1 MKEIVLNPV
10 GIVRSEIKTPSLKA
24 HSGDLNRETDETPSQ
39 SSEVISEIEIDPQY
53 KSLLDGVEDFSHLLV
68 LYWAHLVKSEGRSLD
83 KVHPMGRKDMPLTGI
98 FATCSPARPN
108 SVLVIAVKLLE
119 RNDTVLRVSGLD
131 AVDGSPV
138 IDIKPYLPHYYSV
151 EDATL
156 SPWMNQL
163 IDEMEND
170 KDVSK

>member
-1 MKEIVLNPV
+1 MKEIILNPI
-10 GIVRSEIKTPSLKA
+10 GWVRSEIKDPSLKA
-24 HSGDLNRETDETPSQ
+24 HFGGLKGKSDKA
-39 SSEVISEIEIDPQY
+39 SSLPLGIISEIQVNPKY

-68 LYWAHLVKSEGRSLD
+68 LYWAHHVKSEGRSLA

-98 FATCSPARPN
+98 LATCSPARPN
-108 SVLVIAVKLLE
+108 PVLVMAVKLLE
-119 RNDTVLRVSGLD
+119 VNDTVLRVSGLD

-151 EDATL
+151 EDAKL

-163 IDEMEND
+163 IAEISD
-170 KDVSK
+170 SS